1 MRILVAEDDHIF
13 ANTIEILVEELGY
26 ELVKIVDNAEEMLSL
41 IAATKPDLVLLD
53 IHLKGIKDGIDVAN
67 SIANSKNPMPVIF
80 ITSFQDKET
89 FERAKNTNPFAFI
102 IKPFD
107 ELTLQRSIELAL
119 YKYANATL
127 DNELY
132 VGWQKDLVV
141 QESFFVKIGQKL
153 EKIRIIDIH
162 YIEIVDKYAELHT
175 NNQKLAVRMALKELL
190 VKLPSKDFLRVN
202 RNLIINAN
210 HIEHINLQDHSI
222 KVGAIYLTF
231 SRRFKDQIV
240 ERLNLLQ

>member
-1 MRILVAEDDHIF
+1 MRILIAEDDHIF

-26 ELVKIVDNAEEMLSL
+26 ELIKVVDNAEEMLTL

-53 IHLKGIKDGIDVAN
+53 IHLKGMKDGIDVAQ

-89 FERAKNTNPFAFI
+89 FDRAKNTNPFAFI

-119 YKYANATL
+119 YKYANASL

-132 VGWQKDLVV
+132 EGWQKDIVV
-141 QESFFVKIGQKL
+141 KDSFFVKIGQKL
-153 EKIRIIDIH
+153 EKIKIIDIL
-162 YIEIVDKYAELHT
+162 YVEIVDKYAELHT
-175 NNQKLAVRMALKELL
+175 RDQKLVVRMPLKELL
-190 VKLPSKDFLRVN
+190 MKLPAKDFLRVN

-210 HIEHINLQDHSI
+210 HIDHINLQDHSI
-222 KVGAIYLTF
+222 KVGEIQLAF
-231 SRRFKDQIV
+231 SRRFKDQII